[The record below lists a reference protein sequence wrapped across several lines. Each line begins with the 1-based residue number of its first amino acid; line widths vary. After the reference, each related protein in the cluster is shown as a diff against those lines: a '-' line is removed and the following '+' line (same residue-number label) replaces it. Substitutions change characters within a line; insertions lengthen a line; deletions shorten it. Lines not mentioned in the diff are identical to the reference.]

1 MISDEDIQ
9 KVSAATD
16 FVSLVSET
24 VPVKQKGRDFWC
36 CCPFHQEKTPSCKI
50 DPAEN
55 LWHCFGC
62 GEGGTVFTYVMKL
75 HNVTFREAVHML
87 ADRAHVDIDD
97 TSEGGVPTSK
107 KSRLK
112 ECCKQACEFFSEQLL
127 RGKSSGCNNARAY
140 LHSRKFNIDVAKRW
154 NLGFAPG
161 NGQLVQKLS
170 ELGFTNDEIEKT
182 NLGYNRQGTLSDR
195 FFNRVMFPIFDIR
208 GDCVA
213 FGGRVLG
220 EGNPKY
226 LNSSETVIF
235 HKSNVLYGLDK
246 AKSDIVSSG
255 YAVVVEGYTDVIA
268 CHEAG
273 IKNVV
278 ATLGTS
284 LTMQH
289 IKLLSRYASKKIV
302 YLFDGDEAGQRAA
315 ERALQFI
322 DYQMTPEAGQ
332 SRCDLHA
339 ATIPNN
345 MDPAELIDS
354 KGAEA
359 MREILDNSGSLIE
372 FGIKRRIAKHDL
384 SNPEGR
390 SRALVDAI
398 SILAPIKD
406 SILAKDYASLIASIT
421 RASESDAIAQLS
433 KLKNPKKANKAPENN
448 FNKSEENFK
457 PQTTNIT
464 TEHHEVDE
472 REKNRLQN
480 ENKIVSLGLQNPI
493 LTLSKADDLLNINWH
508 NNLNRTVI
516 ENALDILSDDLS
528 TSSTVLINRIL
539 KENPKAE
546 SVVTSAISLD
556 EEDAKE
562 DFTVIMN
569 NLLFDDMT
577 EKQDNLN
584 VDLASE
590 FDNVKRAEI
599 LKQITEIAKKKAEL
613 SRNSSANN

>member
-1 MISDEDIQ
+1 MISDDDIQ
-9 KVSAATD
+9 KVNAATD

-75 HNVTFREAVHML
+75 HNVNFREAVHML
-87 ADRAHVDIDD
+87 ADRAHVDISDTAEGGAP
-97 TSEGGVPTSK
+97 TSEK
-107 KSRLK
+107 NRLK
-112 ECCKQACEFFSEQLL
+112 ECCKAACDFYHEQLL
-127 RGKSSGCNNARAY
+127 RGRSSACDNARKYVA
-140 LHSRKFNIDVAKRW
+140 SRHFNIDVAKRW

-161 NGQLVQKLS
+161 NGTLIKKLG
-170 ELGFTNDEIEKT
+170 ELGFTPDEMMKT
-182 NLGYNRQGTLSDR
+182 NLAFNRSGTLSDR

-208 GDCVA
+208 GDCIA

-220 EGNPKY
+220 KNDPKY
-226 LNSSETVIF
+226 LNSSETSIF
-235 HKSNVLYGLDK
+235 HKSNVLFGLDK
-246 AKSDIVSSG
+246 AKNSIVSTG

-273 IKNVV
+273 IQNVV

-332 SRCDLHA
+332 ARCDLHA

-345 MDPAELIDS
+345 MDPAEYIEA
-354 KGAEA
+354 KGADA
-359 MREILDNSGSLIE
+359 MKDILENSGPLIE
-372 FGIKRRIAKHDL
+372 FGIQRRIAKHDL
-384 SNPEGR
+384 STPEGR

-398 SILAPIKD
+398 SILAPIKN
-406 SILAKDYASLIASIT
+406 SILAKDYATLIASMT
-421 RASESDAIAQLS
+421 RASESDAIAQLN
-433 KLKNPKKANKAPENN
+433 KLQPPKKYEKQPDPAPANAPV
-448 FNKSEENFK
+448 
-457 PQTTNIT
+457 PTQAPVQTTDTIDK
-464 TEHHEVDE
+464 HEQNRVKNE
-472 REKNRLQN
+472 RQIVALSLQHP
-480 ENKIVSLGLQNPI
+480 LLALQ
-493 LTLSKADDLLNINWH
+493 KADDLISLNWH
-508 NNLNRTVI
+508 NNLNKTTV
-516 ENALDILSDDLS
+516 EKALSILSDDLQ
-528 TSSTVLINRIL
+528 TTSTVLINRII
-539 KENPKAE
+539 KENPKVKG
-546 SVVTSAISLD
+546 VVTSAMSMD
-556 EEDAKE
+556 EEEAE
-562 DFTVIMN
+562 ENFAIILN
-569 NLLFDDMT
+569 NLILDDVT
-577 EKQDNLN
+577 EKQENLN
-584 VDLASE
+584 IQLASE

-599 LKQITEIAKKKAEL
+599 LEEITKLAKKKAAMQ
-613 SRNSSANN
+613 ANLQF